1 MTKICIYGAG
11 AIGGYMAAALAE
23 AGADVSLI
31 ARGPHLAAIQQK
43 GLRLQKNGEAK
54 IYQLTASDNPADLG
68 PQDYVIIA
76 LKANAI
82 SKIIDAM
89 HPLLG
94 PETAVVSA
102 VNGLPWWYFH
112 QADTGTD
119 LDNKPLESVD
129 PGGDIWKK
137 IGPER
142 AIGCVVYPA
151 CKITEP
157 GVIQHNE
164 GERFSLGEPS
174 GEMTDR
180 LKTLSSLLISGGL
193 KAPQKRRIRDEIW
206 IKLWGNCSFNPVSAL
221 TGASLDKIGEDASSR
236 ALVASI
242 MAEVQEVGEALGIR
256 FNVSIDDRIKGAAS
270 IIGHKPSTR
279 QDIELGRPL
288 EIDPLVSAVLE
299 LAVGLGIETPSLR
312 HVTALLMLQAE
323 TLGLYDR
330 SEALEV
336 RLLGH

>member
-43 GLRLQKNGEAK
+43 GLRLRKNGEAK
-54 IYQLTASDNPADLG
+54 TYQLTASDNPADLG

-82 SKIIDAM
+82 SKIVDAM

-112 QADTGTD
+112 QAGTGTD

-137 IGPER
+137 IGPEI

-151 CKITEP
+151 CEITEP
-157 GVIQHNE
+157 GVIQHND
-164 GERFSLGEPS
+164 GERFSLG
-174 GEMTDR
+174 
-180 LKTLSSLLISGGL
+180 
-193 KAPQKRRIRDEIW
+193 
-206 IKLWGNCSFNPVSAL
+206 
-221 TGASLDKIGEDASSR
+221 
-236 ALVASI
+236 
-242 MAEVQEVGEALGIR
+242 
-256 FNVSIDDRIKGAAS
+256 
-270 IIGHKPSTR
+270 
-279 QDIELGRPL
+279 
-288 EIDPLVSAVLE
+288 
-299 LAVGLGIETPSLR
+299 
-312 HVTALLMLQAE
+312 
-323 TLGLYDR
+323 
-330 SEALEV
+330 
-336 RLLGH
+336 